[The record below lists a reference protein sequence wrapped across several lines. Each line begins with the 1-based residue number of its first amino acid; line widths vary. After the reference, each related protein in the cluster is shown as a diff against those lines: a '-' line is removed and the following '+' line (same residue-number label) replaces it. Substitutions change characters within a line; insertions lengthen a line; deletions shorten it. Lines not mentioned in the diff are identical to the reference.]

1 MSGYRSW
8 NGPPRVLAVAVDA
21 AVGAADAADTEA
33 FGEALADLHRTDRE
47 QLQVLL
53 GTATATLLE
62 RAAPDGLDAEEAE
75 RIVRGCF
82 AAAAAWYPAI
92 DADALLAAFT
102 ASVGVTEADA
112 DPEAPPPPGPDAVLA
127 HGLLLVAY
135 LRTAT
140 RSALDEVLEHALR
153 ELHRAQTMELP

>member
-8 NGPPRVLAVAVDA
+8 SGPAKALALAVDA
-21 AVGAADAADTEA
+21 AVSAAGDADAEA
-33 FGEALADLHRTDRE
+33 FDDALADLHRADRE

-75 RIVRGCF
+75 KILRGCF
-82 AAAAAWYPAI
+82 AAAAWYPAL
-92 DADALLAAFT
+92 DGGALLGAFT
-102 ASVGVTEADA
+102 ASIGVADADA

-135 LRTAT
+135 LCTET
-140 RSALDEVLEHALR
+140 RSALDEVLEHALG